1 MSPGLV
7 LAEPA
12 LVRGQRRRLGRSGK
26 PASEDAAN
34 GTPCDLAHAIYIDK
48 MPENHEKLLSDLQAI
63 QSLSQE
69 RNVAFGKV
77 AHLLRGYGGYR
88 WVGLYDV
95 DHAGG
100 LVKNVVWSGSGA
112 PEFPTFPITKG
123 LTNLAIQTKRVV
135 NVGNVT
141 SNPHYLTAFGSTRS
155 EIIVPILDRAGDRVV
170 GTIDV
175 ESEQRNAFSAEI
187 EELLKACAE
196 VIRPLWGAESPNA
209 G

>member
-1 MSPGLV
+1 
-7 LAEPA
+7 
-12 LVRGQRRRLGRSGK
+12 
-26 PASEDAAN
+26 
-34 GTPCDLAHAIYIDK
+34 
-48 MPENHEKLLSDLQAI
+48 MPENHEKLLADLQEI

-69 RNVAFGKV
+69 RNVALGKV
-77 AHLLRGYGGYR
+77 AALLRGYGGYR

-95 DHAGG
+95 YYAAG

-123 LTNLAIQTKRVV
+123 LTSLAIQTRRVV
-135 NVGNVT
+135 NVGDV
-141 SNPHYLTAFGSTRS
+141 SSDPRYLTAFGSTRS
-155 EIIVPILDRAGDRVV
+155 EIIVPILDRSGDRVV

-187 EELLKACAE
+187 EELLKACEE
-196 VIRPLWGAESPNA
+196 VISPLWGGKSPNA